1 MISET
6 ARNDVGYHY
15 CTPTSGAEQW
25 AASHSPMF
33 AIREDEERQ
42 HWLYVWHKGR
52 WPLVSE
58 TPFENQGK
66 AVDAALAFDFATLY
80 K

>member
-1 MISET
+1 
-6 ARNDVGYHY
+6 
-15 CTPTSGAEQW
+15 
-25 AASHSPMF
+25 MF
-33 AIREDEERQ
+33 AIREDEEGQ

-52 WPLVSE
+52 WPLVSDV
-58 TPFENQGK
+58 PFETQGK